1 MITISR
7 LTAIA
12 LAGMLAATAFGSTGV
27 RADECTDELVKMG
40 EKQYRKCKAC
50 HKLEDG
56 KNGVGPH
63 LYSVVGRG
71 VGGVDGYKYS
81 KAMAEFGADGDKVW
95 DAALLDA
102 YLTKPKKLVKGTKMA
117 FAGIR
122 KEKDRVALICYLE
135 KNGG

>member
-1 MITISR
+1 MIKISR
-7 LTAIA
+7 LTVIA
-12 LAGMLAATAFGSTGV
+12 LAGMLAATTVGTTSV
-27 RADECTDELVKMG
+27 RADECTDEVVEKG
-40 EKQYRKCKAC
+40 EKQYKKCKAC

-63 LYSVVGRG
+63 LHAIVGRS
-71 VGGVDGYKYS
+71 VGDVDGFNYS
-81 KAMAEFGADGDKVW
+81 KAMVEFGSDGEKVW

-117 FAGIR
+117 FGGIR